1 VGDLLSDGAGEVRS
15 GLWAVG
21 FVRGFSQIEALLYE
35 TREIAS
41 TCVSGLIKGITGR
54 EKYTIKCQKVRSMI
68 VRA

>member
-41 TCVSGLIKGITGR
+41 TCVSGLINGITAR
-54 EKYTIKCQKVRSMI
+54 EEYTIMCHEVRTMI